1 MKCLFC
7 QQETPTNTRT
17 GRKCKYCSK
26 RCANK
31 YHTEQERKKHPNYGD
46 PTWKNKTKIAEAE
59 KAKRLAEQQEEFE
72 WYKENWLTKEHIA
85 ELIGVTPDAI
95 WRRVKKLNIKPEL
108 VYDGRRATSAFY
120 NPDDIEK
127 IKEANKNPDIP
138 EGYLTSDEAIEWT
151 LGAARGRKRP
161 EPSMIQTGVPTCG
174 NRNLYSI
181 EDLDKWKKERDDG
194 KKERQKAREDKI
206 KQEQK
211 IAAKKIAEFKR
222 KTKGLITVEAAAA
235 LMGYKSVQLVS
246 RYTDKLDPK
255 KIGPGKRKRFYYDPN
270 KVKQLTHQLE
280 QEKLLET
287 KQREEKK
294 RKSRRKDD
302 WTSVKAYENRFW
314 KRMQKYGLPRYAKDT
329 TEGQRGLNANKVYR
343 DNTDKG
349 IVTKL
354 NCSGCLK
361 QLPYT
366 SFFAD
371 FKTGSRGRQ
380 HKCKP
385 CFKKVKRPVNHNPS
399 SPQQRMRLLI
409 GNTIKQTLSKR
420 NGEFLDM
427 SIREIW
433 DNIEKY

>member
-7 QQETPTNTRT
+7 QQEAPTNTRT

-46 PTWKNKTKIAEAE
+46 PSWKNKTKIAKAE
-59 KAKRLAEQQEEFE
+59 KAKRLAKQQEEFE
-72 WYKENWLTKEHIA
+72 WYKENWLAKEQIA
-85 ELIGVTPDAI
+85 ELIGITPPAI
-95 WRRVKKLNIKPEL
+95 WQRVKKLNIEYKLIHNGSNAMGAFFNPE
-108 VYDGRRATSAFY
+108 
-120 NPDDIEK
+120 DIEK
-127 IKEANKNPDIP
+127 FKYKETPVPK
-138 EGYLTSDEAIEWT
+138 GYLTKEEAVQYLGLTSESVFDSYRGIHIVPERIEWRETHGHKT
-151 LGAARGRKRP
+151 LRYIYKKDKLDEWLFDVRKMQEEKRKA
-161 EPSMIQTGVPTCG
+161 IQ
-174 NRNLYSI
+174 
-181 EDLDKWKKERDDG
+181 
-194 KKERQKAREDKI
+194 KERQKAREDKI

-294 RKSRRKDD
+294 RRSRRKDD

-343 DNTDKG
+343 DN
-349 IVTKL
+349 
-354 NCSGCLK
+354 
-361 QLPYT
+361 
-366 SFFAD
+366 AA
-371 FKTGSRGRQ
+371 
-380 HKCKP
+380 
-385 CFKKVKRPVNHNPS
+385 
-399 SPQQRMRLLI
+399 
-409 GNTIKQTLSKR
+409 
-420 NGEFLDM
+420 
-427 SIREIW
+427 
-433 DNIEKY
+433 